1 VFYFVDHSMG
11 SKSSLYDSGVRT
23 PLAVWAKDL
32 VKGGRVET
40 RMAQNIDFA
49 PTLFE
54 LAGARPPHGMT
65 LDGRSLVPL
74 LQNAKADWPRE
85 DLYFEVGYERA
96 VRTERWKYIAVRYP
110 EDVTEKI
117 ASGELERPPYH
128 YFNPNLARKVAKRY
142 PHYFDLDQLYDL
154 ENDPKEQN
162 NLAADPKYAEVL
174 GQMKGRLRE
183 YLKSF
188 AKRPFEV

>member
-1 VFYFVDHSMG
+1 MG

-40 RMAQNIDFA
+40 RMVQNIDFA

-54 LAGARPPHGMT
+54 LAGARPPHGMP

-85 DLYFEVGYERA
+85 DQFFEVGYERA

-110 EDVTEKI
+110 
-117 ASGELERPPYH
+117 
-128 YFNPNLARKVAKRY
+128 
-142 PHYFDLDQLYDL
+142 